1 MGPVKNVMLLLQGA
15 TVVVQCCIFVNSGA
29 VSKLKHAVFE
39 YQHSFITCRR
49 IMGFFGLLCH

>member
-29 VSKLKHAVFE
+29 VSKLHTVFE
-39 YQHSFITCRR
+39 YQQSFITCRR
-49 IMGFFGLLCH
+49 IMGLFALLCH